1 MSVHTLKPAQDVNWP
16 AEWVAGLPEA
26 LEQLQHWAQFRPLHC
41 ALRHKRHGRWYAWR
55 WIDALRDVER
65 LADGLRQHGF
75 GQYSRLLVTGAFEPN
90 LLLLALAAEA
100 TGGQVLTLADTLEP
114 SALHGQIWRLRPT
127 HAYVPDC
134 QQLQHWLTVVG
145 SSAVPQVLISDQQV
159 PGSEVVAFT
168 RLLGPAEPLQ
178 RLNRWWQPAGETAL
192 WSEEGTRWQGGL
204 AVLLE
209 QWLNSGQGLQCA
221 PRRPLAG

>member
-1 MSVHTLKPAQDVNWP
+1 M
-16 AEWVAGLPEA
+16 
-26 LEQLQHWAQFRPLHC
+26 
-41 ALRHKRHGRWYAWR
+41 
-55 WIDALRDVER
+55 
-65 LADGLRQHGF
+65 
-75 GQYSRLLVTGAFEPN
+75 
-90 LLLLALAAEA
+90 
-100 TGGQVLTLADTLEP
+100 
-114 SALHGQIWRLRPT
+114 
-127 HAYVPDC
+127 
-134 QQLQHWLTVVG
+134 QHWLTVVG

-221 PRRPLAG
+221 PRRPMAG